1 METGNGRDEAV
12 MAKTTQVSASLEDY
26 LEAIYHTVE
35 AKGAAR
41 AKDIVLRMGVHNSSV
56 TQALRALSEKELVN
70 YAPYDT
76 VTLTESGKTIAKDVV
91 YRHETLRDFL
101 TKILGLPAQE
111 ADEGACRMEH
121 AVSTPIIER
130 LVQFVEYYEKCPVA
144 DIRWDETM
152 GYFCGNS
159 GGTPGGEDCGR
170 AGCGDHFKL
179 NQIDQVNQNDTEE
192 N

>member
-1 METGNGRDEAV
+1 
-12 MAKTTQVSASLEDY
+12 MAESIQVSASLEDY

-76 VTLTESGKTIAKDVV
+76 VTLTASGERIARDVV
-91 YRHETLRDFL
+91 HRHETLRTFL
-101 TKILGLPAQE
+101 GKVLGLPAAE

-121 AVSTPIIER
+121 AISESILDR
-130 LVQFVEYYEKCPVA
+130 LVHFVQYFENCPAA
-144 DIRWDETM
+144 DVQWDDAL
-152 GYFCGNS
+152 GYFCGRS
-159 GGTPGGEDCGR
+159 GGLPGGENCGR
-170 AGCGDHFKL
+170 DVCEGHPGPTRLDNGEH
-179 NQIDQVNQNDTEE
+179 
-192 N
+192 